1 MSNQRSA
8 KEKGPSHK
16 VVFIG
21 NTAVGKT
28 SIISQ
33 FVYGT
38 SSPEHQPTIGID
50 FLAKSV
56 NDGTKTVR
64 MQIWDT
70 AGQEKFHALI
80 PSYIRNSTVAV
91 MVFDITSQTSFEDV
105 KKWHRTVDDIANPT
119 LVVVGNKVDLED
131 EREVTFEQAN
141 QYAQSINA
149 SYMETSARTPINIT
163 ELFEMIAKIPIPTD
177 AEPTVEKAQP
187 EVEKVDL
194 KSIEVSKSGGCSC

>member
-1 MSNQRSA
+1 MSG
-8 KEKGPSHK
+8 KDPSHK
-16 VVFIG
+16 VVLIG

-28 SIISQ
+28 SIINQ

-50 FLAKSV
+50 FFAKSV
-56 NDGTKTVR
+56 SDGTKTTR

-91 MVFDITSQTSFEDV
+91 MVFDITSTASFEDV
-105 KKWHRTVDDIANPT
+105 KKWHKTVDDIANPA
-119 LVVVGNKVDLED
+119 LVVVGNKVDLES
-131 EREVTFEQAN
+131 ERTVTIEQAKE
-141 QYAQSINA
+141 YAQTINA
-149 SYMETSARTPINIT
+149 SYIETSARTPINVT
-163 ELFEMIAKIPIPTD
+163 ELFEMIAKIPIPTATEPAV
-177 AEPTVEKAQP
+177 AEAQP

-194 KSIEVSKSGGCSC
+194 KSVEVQKSSGCSC